1 MHVVRSSRVHP
12 TGLSAATP
20 HNNNTQVI
28 DGNLNNMD
36 MEGESESVVGERTQN
51 GVQKIWGKKKT

>member
-1 MHVVRSSRVHP
+1 MYVVRSSRAHP

-28 DGNLNNMD
+28 DIDGKLNNMD
-36 MEGESESVVGERTQN
+36 MEGESESVVGENLKQHSEN
-51 GVQKIWGKKKT
+51 IGKK